1 MKPFQL
7 FTGIVAHFSNDNID
21 TDAIIPS
28 REIVSPEKTGFGEK
42 LFSSWRYLDQ
52 QYTENDA
59 FILNKKPYRE
69 ASILLSGFNFGCGS
83 SREMAVWAL
92 DQFGFK
98 VIIAKSFGEIF
109 RNNCHKNG
117 LLTIQISDVAHQE
130 LVEICNQNPCHL
142 EINLSEQSIKS
153 VSTEHIFQYHFEID
167 SVIKENLLSGQDAI
181 SKTMQYE
188 SEIIEFCQIDKKSR
202 PWIWA
207 T

>member
-1 MKPFQL
+1 MKPFKL

-28 REIVSPEKTGFGEK
+28 REIVSPEKTGFGQK

-52 QYTENDA
+52 QYTENKE

-69 ASILLSGFNFGCGS
+69 ASILLSGYNFGCGS

-98 VIIAKSFGEIF
+98 VVIAKSFGEIF

-117 LLTIQISDVAHQE
+117 LLTIQISDTAHQE
-130 LVEICNQNPCHL
+130 LVEIYNQNPCQL

-153 VSTEHIFQYHFEID
+153 VSDGHIFQYHFDID
-167 SVIKENLLSGQDAI
+167 AVIKENLLSGQDAI

-188 SEIIEFCQIDKKSR
+188 SKIIDFCQTDKKSR
-202 PWIWA
+202 PWIWP